1 VLVVDEGSLNGR
13 WMLSMV
19 LSFPAA
25 NGDPAMFANAGR
37 VVIDRS
43 PNRHAAFGLGIHRC
57 LGSNLARG
65 SRKSLTSRRPRMG
78 WLNGR
83 PTGCADRAPCRSN
96 LAQIDGFQ
104 VPRPPPGCEA
114 LLQPTHAAASCCP
127 WAANGRSAISA
138 AVTLAIGASC
148 ALVAAAVFFI

>member
-1 VLVVDEGSLNGR
+1 
-13 WMLSMV
+13 MLSMV

-65 SRKSLTSRRPRMG
+65 SRKSLTSRWPRID

-83 PTGCADRAPCRSN
+83 PEVWADRAPCRSY

-114 LLQPTHAAASCCP
+114 PLQSTHAARFLLP
-127 WAANGRSAISA
+127 VGRAWQISDTSRCYA
-138 AVTLAIGASC
+138 CHWCIVRSGRPSR
-148 ALVAAAVFFI
+148 VFI

>member
-1 VLVVDEGSLNGR
+1 VLVVDEGCLNGR

-25 NGDPAMFANAGR
+25 NGDPAMFPNAGR

-65 SRKSLTSRRPRMG
+65 SRKSLTSCWPNVMVESSAGSVRRPRTLPLVFG
-78 WLNGR
+78 
-83 PTGCADRAPCRSN
+83 AD
-96 LAQIDGFQ
+96 
-104 VPRPPPGCEA
+104 
-114 LLQPTHAAASCCP
+114 
-127 WAANGRSAISA
+127 
-138 AVTLAIGASC
+138 
-148 ALVAAAVFFI
+148 